1 VTSAP
6 VRPLD
11 RGRAHEASP
20 TVVLT
25 DRGTTVRNAAKI
37 AGVLL
42 ALAVVLGILGLIL
55 KALRWL
61 LIIAAVVVLVAAAI
75 GVVGKRREGADR
87 P

>member
-1 VTSAP
+1 
-6 VRPLD
+6 
-11 RGRAHEASP
+11 
-20 TVVLT
+20 
-25 DRGTTVRNAAKI
+25 VRNAAKI

>member
-1 VTSAP
+1 M
-6 VRPLD
+6 
-11 RGRAHEASP
+11 
-20 TVVLT
+20 
-25 DRGTTVRNAAKI
+25 RNAAKI

-42 ALAVVLGILGLIL
+42 ALAVVLGILGLVL

-75 GVVGKRREGADR
+75 GVVGKRRQGAER

>member
-1 VTSAP
+1 M
-6 VRPLD
+6 
-11 RGRAHEASP
+11 
-20 TVVLT
+20 
-25 DRGTTVRNAAKI
+25 RNAAKI